1 MKKPSSRT
9 LKIFIAVA
17 LFASIAIFALAVAQP
32 QGATKKLDDVIKHS
46 KVLSSDKPEDFV
58 ALMAADTNA
67 DLINESYVTVYNQNL
82 ALVKEGRELDLAEGY
97 NQVKYQDVPSQ
108 INASSVI
115 FDDTKYDDTEVLE
128 QTYEFDLVS
137 QKKLL
142 EKYIDKEITVF
153 SAIDN
158 GIKEYKGT
166 LISYMDGIMLNSG
179 GNIVS
184 VQDVQ
189 SIEFPS
195 LPDGLITKPTLVWS
209 VFSSQ
214 SGPRNV
220 LTTYLTGGLTWKA
233 DYIAHVN
240 ADDSSVDLKGWT
252 TINNT
257 SGASYPNTTLKLV
270 AGDVHT
276 VSQSRQKNY
285 ADEVAAPMMLGEDAA
300 RGFEEESFFEY
311 HLYTLGRKTNLKDNQ
326 QKQLSLLNAHDVSV
340 KKEFVYDSNKSWD
353 TVRVMLS
360 TENSENK
367 GLGMPLPK
375 GVIRVYKQDSQGHL
389 QFIGEDQIDHT
400 PKDEEIEIFLGNAF
414 DIVAEKKT
422 TDASRSGNFLDFGSR
437 CNYQDV
443 SIELRNHKEEDITVK
458 VIEHY
463 WGPVV
468 EVDNANYEVEKEDE
482 YTYIFRVP
490 VSADGEATLTYT
502 VQQCW

>member
-1 MKKPSSRT
+1 MKKLSSRAM
-9 LKIFIAVA
+9 KIFVVVA
-17 LFASIAIFALAVAQP
+17 LFASISIFAFVIAQP
-32 QGATKKLDDVIKHS
+32 HSTTKNLDDVIKHS
-46 KVLSSDKPEDFV
+46 KVLSSNKPEDFV
-58 ALMAADTNA
+58 ALMAADTQS
-67 DLINESYVTVYNQNL
+67 DLINESYVTIYNQNL

-97 NQVKYQDVPSQ
+97 NQVKYQDVPSK

-115 FDDTKYDDTEVLE
+115 LTDTKHNDTEVLE

-142 EKYIDKEITVF
+142 EKYVDEEITVF
-153 SAIDN
+153 SAVDN
-158 GIKEYKGT
+158 DIKEYKGT
-166 LISYMDGIMLNSG
+166 LLSYLDGVMLSSG
-179 GNIVS
+179 GKIIS
-184 VQDVQ
+184 VQDIQ

-195 LPDGLITKPTLVWS
+195 LPDELITKPTLVWS
-209 VFSSQ
+209 IFSSQ
-214 SGPRNV
+214 SGLRNV

-233 DYIAHVN
+233 DYIAQVN
-240 ADDSSVDLKGWT
+240 ADDSRVDLKGWT

-257 SGASYPNTTLKLV
+257 SGASYPNATLKLV
-270 AGDVHT
+270 AGDVNT
-276 VSQSRQKNY
+276 VQQSRQKIY
-285 ADEVAAPMMLGEDAA
+285 TDEVAAPMMLEEGDGG
-300 RGFEEESFFEY
+300 GFEEESFFEY

-326 QKQLSLLNAHDVSV
+326 QKQLSLLNANDVSV

-353 TVRVMLS
+353 KVRVMLS

-375 GVIRVYKQDSQGHL
+375 GVVRVYKQDSQGHL

-422 TDASRSGNFLDFGSR
+422 TESSRSGNFLDFGGR

-443 SIELRNHKEEDITVK
+443 EIELRNHKEEDATVK

-468 EVDNANYEVEKEDE
+468 EVDNANYEIEKEDE
-482 YTYIFRVP
+482 YTYIFRIP
-490 VSADGEATLTYT
+490 VSADGESTLTYK